1 MADAGCI
8 GRMVLVWVFTGQCCI
23 MLYSW
28 GERERERE
36 TIIITT
42 FIDSNLEFLQES
54 IRSLSSVSMC
64 HLLPPN
70 WIMAMDHIHHFAQSQ
85 VHRAQVR
92 LFQDNVVASLTM
104 VEFDTPLVLGAG
116 VGDGR

>member
-1 MADAGCI
+1 MHWQDGVGLGVYRA
-8 GRMVLVWVFTGQCCI
+8 
-23 MLYSW
+23 MLYYVVFM
-28 GERERERE
+28 GRERERE